1 MKKTIILSMIIIT
14 ILQVGCSNKD
24 TETINSNEI
33 RTEENNKEDIV
44 EENYTVFNSLGNVYE
59 KNEDL
64 TLREKGEE
72 IFNSIIDIPYERGK
86 FMEIDYA
93 NDFIEKYLS
102 GDKSVYDYLID
113 IDDNY
118 EIGYKKSTDDERNRL
133 NESLQFLREQMYLG
147 DEDPIYFKISKV
159 SYEGQVDGIKDSII
173 LNVGG
178 YISADN
184 INFLSLTK
192 FTVTIVQEKDK
203 LLINII

>member
-24 TETINSNEI
+24 TETINSNDI

-44 EENYTVFNSLGNVYE
+44 EENYTVFNSLDNVYE
-59 KNEDL
+59 KNKDL

-118 EIGYKKSTDDERNRL
+118 EIGYKKSTDDKRNRL

>member
-24 TETINSNEI
+24 TETINSNDI
-33 RTEENNKEDIV
+33 RTEENKKEDVV
-44 EENYTVFNSLGNVYE
+44 EENYTVFNSLDNVYE

-192 FTVTIVQEKDK
+192 FTVTIVPEKDK

>member
-44 EENYTVFNSLGNVYE
+44 EENYTVFNSLDNVYE
-59 KNEDL
+59 KNKDL

-118 EIGYKKSTDDERNRL
+118 EIGYKKSTDDDRNRL

-192 FTVTIVQEKDK
+192 FTVTIVPEKDK

>member
-59 KNEDL
+59 ENEDL

-118 EIGYKKSTDDERNRL
+118 EIGYKKSTDDERNRV

-192 FTVTIVQEKDK
+192 FTVTIVPEKDK

>member
-44 EENYTVFNSLGNVYE
+44 EENYTVFNSLDNVYE
-59 KNEDL
+59 KNKDL

-118 EIGYKKSTDDERNRL
+118 EIGYKKSTDDDRNRL

-192 FTVTIVQEKDK
+192 FTVAIVPEKDK

>member
-33 RTEENNKEDIV
+33 CTEENNKEDIV

-64 TLREKGEE
+64 TLRGKGEE

-159 SYEGQVDGIKDSII
+159 SYEGQVNRIKDSII

-192 FTVTIVQEKDK
+192 FTVTIVPEKDK

>member
-118 EIGYKKSTDDERNRL
+118 EIGYKKSTDDERNRV

-192 FTVTIVQEKDK
+192 FTVTIVPEKDK

>member
-44 EENYTVFNSLGNVYE
+44 EENYTVFNSLDNVYE
-59 KNEDL
+59 KNKDL
-64 TLREKGEE
+64 ILREKGEE

-192 FTVTIVQEKDK
+192 FTVTIVPEKDK

>member
-102 GDKSVYDYLID
+102 GDKSIYDYLID

>member
-44 EENYTVFNSLGNVYE
+44 EENYTVFNSLDNVYE
-59 KNEDL
+59 KNKDL

-184 INFLSLTK
+184 IIFLSLTK
-192 FTVTIVQEKDK
+192 FTVTIVPEKDK

>member
-72 IFNSIIDIPYERGK
+72 IFNSIIDISYERGK

-118 EIGYKKSTDDERNRL
+118 EIGYKKSTDDERNRV

-159 SYEGQVDGIKDSII
+159 SYEGQVDGVKDSII

-192 FTVTIVQEKDK
+192 FTVTIVPEKDK
-203 LLINII
+203 LLVNII

>member
-33 RTEENNKEDIV
+33 RTEENNQEDIV

-64 TLREKGEE
+64 TLHEKGEE

-102 GDKSVYDYLID
+102 GDKNVYDYLIE

-118 EIGYKKSTDDERNRL
+118 EIGYKRSTDEERNRL
-133 NESLQFLREQMYLG
+133 DESLQFLREQMYLG
-147 DEDPIYFKISKV
+147 NEDPIYFKISKV
-159 SYEGQVDGIKDSII
+159 SYEGQVEEIKDSIV

-192 FTVTIVQEKDK
+192 FTITIVPEKDK
-203 LLINII
+203 LLVNII

>member
-1 MKKTIILSMIIIT
+1 MIIIT

-192 FTVTIVQEKDK
+192 FTVTIVPEKDK

>member
-1 MKKTIILSMIIIT
+1 MKKRIILSMIIIT

-24 TETINSNEI
+24 TETINSNDI

-118 EIGYKKSTDDERNRL
+118 EIGYKKSTDDKRNRL

>member
-72 IFNSIIDIPYERGK
+72 IFNIIIDIPYERGK

-192 FTVTIVQEKDK
+192 FTVTIVPEKDK

>member
-44 EENYTVFNSLGNVYE
+44 EENYTVFNSLDNVYE
-59 KNEDL
+59 KNKDL

-192 FTVTIVQEKDK
+192 FTVTIVPEKDK

>member
-59 KNEDL
+59 ENEDL

-118 EIGYKKSTDDERNRL
+118 EIGYKKSTDDERNRV

-159 SYEGQVDGIKDSII
+159 SYEGQVDGIKNSII

-192 FTVTIVQEKDK
+192 FTVTIVPEKDK

>member
-192 FTVTIVQEKDK
+192 FTVTIVPEKDK

>member
-1 MKKTIILSMIIIT
+1 MKKAIILSMMIIT
-14 ILQVGCSNKD
+14 ILQVGCSNKGK
-24 TETINSNEI
+24 ESINSNVVI
-33 RTEENNKEDIV
+33 TEEDNIV
-44 EENYTVFNSLGNVYE
+44 EENYTLFNSLGNVYE

-64 TLREKGEE
+64 TLHENGEE

-102 GDKSVYDYLID
+102 GDKSIYDYLID
-113 IDDNY
+113 IDDKY
-118 EIGYKKSTDDERNRL
+118 EIGYNNANDEDINRL

-159 SYEGQVDGIKDSII
+159 SYDGQVEGIKDSII
-173 LNVGG
+173 LNVSG

-184 INFLSLTK
+184 INFLSLSK
-192 FTVTIVQEKDK
+192 FTVTIVPEKDR
-203 LLINII
+203 LLVNII

>member
-14 ILQVGCSNKD
+14 ILQVVCSNKD

-33 RTEENNKEDIV
+33 RTEGNNKEDIV
-44 EENYTVFNSLGNVYE
+44 EENYTVFNSLDNVYE
-59 KNEDL
+59 KNKDL

-192 FTVTIVQEKDK
+192 FTVTIVPEKDK

>member
-44 EENYTVFNSLGNVYE
+44 EENYTVFNSLGNIYE

>member
-44 EENYTVFNSLGNVYE
+44 EENYTVFNSLDNVYE
-59 KNEDL
+59 KNKDL

-72 IFNSIIDIPYERGK
+72 IFNNIIDIPYERGK

-159 SYEGQVDGIKDSII
+159 SYEGQVDGIKNSII

-178 YISADN
+178 HISADN

-192 FTVTIVQEKDK
+192 FTVTIVPEKDK

>member
-24 TETINSNEI
+24 IEAINSNEI
-33 RTEENNKEDIV
+33 SIEENNKEDIV

-59 KNEDL
+59 KTEDL

-72 IFNSIIDIPYERGK
+72 IFNNIIDIPYERGK

-159 SYEGQVDGIKDSII
+159 SYEGQVDGIKNSII

-178 YISADN
+178 HISADN

-192 FTVTIVQEKDK
+192 FTVTIVPEKDK

>member
-24 TETINSNEI
+24 TETINSNDI

-192 FTVTIVQEKDK
+192 FTVTIVPEKDK